1 MIAHMNIVTDV
12 ILPLAL
18 AFIMF
23 VLGLG
28 LTGGDF
34 LKVIKQPRDF
44 FVGAFSQIIL
54 LPIIAFILVKIW
66 PIAPELAIGVM
77 IIAAAPG
84 GVTSNLLTSFAK
96 GDVALSISL
105 TAIISLLCVITIPF
119 IVLTSVGLLN
129 DSNITQDIS
138 LFSMSRDMFLIVTM
152 PVILGMLI
160 RRFASGVTLKFEPIA
175 KKISIVLFVLVL
187 LGAIAA
193 ERENVISYFA
203 QAGLITFVLNVV
215 MMIVAY
221 CVAKLL
227 ASGMKQKKCITIE
240 CGLQNGTLAIFV
252 ATSIFGGGMYVIPA
266 ATYSLIMFA
275 TSLILYISLEKLF
288 NKDRQTNL
296 IFIKIIIKVP

>member
-1 MIAHMNIVTDV
+1 MNIVTDV
-12 ILPLAL
+12 VLPLAL

-28 LTGGDF
+28 LTGADF
-34 LKVIKQPRDF
+34 LRVIKQPRDF
-44 FVGAFSQIIL
+44 FVGAFSQVIL
-54 LPIIAFILVKIW
+54 LPIVGFILVMIW

-119 IVLTSVGLLN
+119 IVLTSVGLLG
-129 DSNITQDIS
+129 DSNISQDIS
-138 LFSMSRDMFLIVTM
+138 LFSMSRDMFLIVTV
-152 PVILGMLI
+152 PVILGMLF
-160 RRFASGVTLKFEPIA
+160 RRFTSGIALKFEPIA

-203 QAGLITFVLNVV
+203 QAGLITLVLNVV
-215 MMIVAY
+215 MMVVAY
-221 CVAKLL
+221 YVAKLL
-227 ASGMKQKKCITIE
+227 ASGTKQRKCITIE

-252 ATSIFGGGMYVIPA
+252 ATSIFGGDMYVIPA

-275 TSLILYISLEKLF
+275 TSLIFVYLVRK
-288 NKDRQTNL
+288 T
-296 IFIKIIIKVP
+296 V

>member
-1 MIAHMNIVTDV
+1 MNFVTDI

-28 LTGGDF
+28 LTGEDF
-34 LKVIKQPRDF
+34 LRVLKKPRDF
-44 FVGAFSQIIL
+44 LLGSFSQIIL
-54 LPIIAFILVKIW
+54 LPVVAFFLVKIW
-66 PIAPELAIGVM
+66 SIQPELAIGVM

-105 TAIISLLCVITIPF
+105 TAIISIICVFSIPF
-119 IVLTSVGLLN
+119 IILTSVDLLGLATIN
-129 DSNITQDIS
+129 QNIS
-138 LFSMSRDMFLIVTM
+138 LFTMSRDMFLIVTV
-152 PVILGMLI
+152 PVLLGMIFKKFLTEI
-160 RRFASGVTLKFEPIA
+160 ALKFESLA
-175 KKISIVLFVLVL
+175 KKISIFLFILVL

-193 ERENVISYFA
+193 ERENVITYFV
-203 QAGLITFVLNVV
+203 QAGLITLTLNII
-215 MMIVAY
+215 MMIIAY
-221 CVAKLL
+221 YL
-227 ASGMKQKKCITIE
+227 AHLFSSGPKQKKCITIE

-275 TSLILYISLEKLF
+275 TSLVFVYFLRKS
-288 NKDRQTNL
+288 DS
-296 IFIKIIIKVP
+296 

>member
-1 MIAHMNIVTDV
+1 MNIVTDV

-28 LTGGDF
+28 LTGADF
-34 LKVIKQPRDF
+34 LRVIKQPRDF

-66 PIAPELAIGVM
+66 SIAPELAIGVM

-105 TAIISLLCVITIPF
+105 TAIISLLCVVTIPF
-119 IVLTSVGLLN
+119 IVLTSVELLGG
-129 DSNITQDIS
+129 SGITQDIS
-138 LFSMSRDMFLIVTM
+138 LFSMSRDMFLIVTV
-152 PVILGMLI
+152 PVILGMLL
-160 RRFASGVTLKFEPIA
+160 RQFSSGVALKLEPIA
-175 KKISIVLFVLVL
+175 KKASIILFVLVL

-203 QAGLITFVLNVV
+203 QAGLITLILNVV

-221 CVAKLL
+221 YVAQFL
-227 ASGMKQKKCITIE
+227 ASGTRQKKCITIE

-275 TSLILYISLEKLF
+275 TSLI
-288 NKDRQTNL
+288 
-296 IFIKIIIKVP
+296 FIYLVRKTS

>member
-1 MIAHMNIVTDV
+1 MNIVTDV

-28 LTGGDF
+28 LTGSDF
-34 LKVIKQPRDF
+34 LRVIKQPRDF
-44 FVGAFSQIIL
+44 LIGAFLQIIL

-119 IVLTSVGLLN
+119 IVLTSVGLLS

-138 LFSMSRDMFLIVTM
+138 LLSMSRNMFLIVTV
-152 PVILGMLI
+152 PVILGMLL
-160 RRFASGVTLKFEPIA
+160 RRFVSGAALKFEPIA
-175 KKISIVLFVLVL
+175 RKISIALFVLVL

-203 QAGLITFVLNVV
+203 QAGLITLALNVV
-215 MMIVAY
+215 MMLVAY
-221 CVAKLL
+221 FVAQLL
-227 ASGMKQKKCITIE
+227 ASGTRQKKCITIE

-252 ATSIFGGGMYVIPA
+252 ATSIFGGGVYVIPA

-275 TSLILYISLEKLF
+275 TSLIFVYLVRK
-288 NKDRQTNL
+288 T
-296 IFIKIIIKVP
+296 V

>member
-1 MIAHMNIVTDV
+1 MNIVTDI

-34 LKVIKQPRDF
+34 LRVIKQPRDF
-44 FVGAFSQIIL
+44 FVGALSQIIL
-54 LPIIAFILVKIW
+54 LPVIAFILVKIW

-105 TAIISLLCVITIPF
+105 TAIISLLCVVTIPF
-119 IVLTSVGLLN
+119 IVLTSVGLLSV
-129 DSNITQDIS
+129 SNITQDIS
-138 LFSMSRDMFLIVTM
+138 LLSMARDMFLIVTV
-152 PVILGMLI
+152 PVILGMLL
-160 RRFASGVTLKFEPIA
+160 RRFASGAALKLEPIA
-175 KKISIVLFVLVL
+175 KKVSILLFVLVL

-193 ERENVISYFA
+193 ERENVISYFI
-203 QAGLITFVLNVV
+203 QAGLITLALNVI
-215 MMIVAY
+215 MMVVAY
-221 CVAKLL
+221 YVAKFL
-227 ASGMKQKKCITIE
+227 ASGTKQKKCITIE

-275 TSLILYISLEKLF
+275 TSLIFVYLVRK
-288 NKDRQTNL
+288 T
-296 IFIKIIIKVP
+296 V

>member
-28 LTGGDF
+28 LTGSDF
-34 LKVIKQPRDF
+34 LRVVKQPRDF

-84 GVTSNLLTSFAK
+84 GVTSNLLTSLAK

-129 DSNITQDIS
+129 DSSITQDIS
-138 LFSMSRDMFLIVTM
+138 LFSMSRDMFLIVTV

-160 RRFASGVTLKFEPIA
+160 RSFASGAALKFEPIA

-275 TSLILYISLEKLF
+275 TSLIFVYLVRK
-288 NKDRQTNL
+288 T
-296 IFIKIIIKVP
+296 V

>member
-1 MIAHMNIVTDV
+1 MNIVTDV

-28 LTGGDF
+28 LTGADF
-34 LKVIKQPRDF
+34 LRVVKQPRDF
-44 FVGAFSQIIL
+44 FVGSFSQIIL
-54 LPIIAFILVKIW
+54 LPIVAFILVKLW

-105 TAIISLLCVITIPF
+105 TAIISLLCIFTIPF
-119 IVLTSVGLLN
+119 IVLISVQLLGTSGV
-129 DSNITQDIS
+129 DSNIS
-138 LFSMSRDMFLIVTM
+138 LVEMSRDMFLIVTV
-152 PVILGMLI
+152 PVILGMLLRKI
-160 RRFASGVTLKFEPIA
+160 SYKVATKFEPTA
-175 KKISIVLFVLVL
+175 KKISIFLFILVL

-193 ERENVISYFA
+193 ERENVVSYFA
-203 QAGLITFVLNVV
+203 QAGLITLVLNVV
-215 MMIVAY
+215 MMLVAY
-221 CVAKLL
+221 YVAQQF
-227 ASGMKQKKCITIE
+227 ASGTKQKKCITIE

-252 ATSIFGGGMYVIPA
+252 AMSVFGGGMYVIPA

-275 TSLILYISLEKLF
+275 TSLI
-288 NKDRQTNL
+288 
-296 IFIKIIIKVP
+296 FIYLVKKIE

>member
-1 MIAHMNIVTDV
+1 MGIVIDV
-12 ILPLAL
+12 FLPLAL

-28 LTGGDF
+28 LTGKDF
-34 LKVIKQPRDF
+34 LRVAKQPRDF

-96 GDVALSISL
+96 GDVALSVSL

-119 IVLTSVGLLN
+119 IVLTSVGLLA
-129 DSNITQDIS
+129 DSSITQDIS
-138 LFSMSRDMFLIVTM
+138 LIGMARDMFLIVTV
-152 PVILGMLI
+152 PVILGLLF
-160 RRFASGVTLKFEPIA
+160 RRFASGIASTFEPIA
-175 KKISIVLFVLVL
+175 KKISTVLFVLVL

-193 ERENVISYFA
+193 ERENVVSYFA
-203 QAGLITFVLNVV
+203 QAGLITLVLNVV
-215 MMIVAY
+215 MMVVAY
-221 CVAKLL
+221 LVAQSL
-227 ASGMKQKKCITIE
+227 ASGTKQKKCITIE

-275 TSLILYISLEKLF
+275 TSLIFVFLVRKTI
-288 NKDRQTNL
+288 
-296 IFIKIIIKVP
+296 

>member
-1 MIAHMNIVTDV
+1 MNIVTDV

-28 LTGGDF
+28 LTGTNF
-34 LKVIKQPRDF
+34 LRVIKQPRDF
-44 FVGAFSQIIL
+44 FVGALSQVIL
-54 LPIIAFILVKIW
+54 LPVIAFILVKIW

-84 GVTSNLLTSFAK
+84 GVTSNLLTAFAK

-105 TAIISLLCVITIPF
+105 TAIISLFSVITIPF
-119 IVLTSVGLLN
+119 IVLTSVELLGG
-129 DSNITQDIS
+129 SNITQDIS
-138 LFSMSRDMFLIVTM
+138 LFSMSRDMFLIVTV
-152 PVILGMLI
+152 PVILGMLL
-160 RRFASGVTLKFEPIA
+160 RKFSSGVALKLEPIA
-175 KKISIVLFVLVL
+175 KKVSIALFVLVL
-187 LGAIAA
+187 LGAIAT

-203 QAGLITFVLNVV
+203 QAGPITLILNVV

-221 CVAKLL
+221 YVAHFL
-227 ASGMKQKKCITIE
+227 ASGTKQKKCITIE

-275 TSLILYISLEKLF
+275 TSLIFVYLVRK
-288 NKDRQTNL
+288 TA
-296 IFIKIIIKVP
+296 

>member
-1 MIAHMNIVTDV
+1 MGIVIDV
-12 ILPLAL
+12 FLPLAL

-23 VLGLG
+23 ALGLG
-28 LTGGDF
+28 LTGNDF
-34 LKVIKQPRDF
+34 LRVAKQPRDF

-96 GDVALSISL
+96 GDVALSVSL

-119 IVLTSVGLLN
+119 IVLTSVGLLA
-129 DSNITQDIS
+129 DSSITQDIS
-138 LFSMSRDMFLIVTM
+138 LIGMARDMFLIVTV
-152 PVILGMLI
+152 PVILGMLF
-160 RRFASGVTLKFEPIA
+160 RRFASAIALTFEPIA
-175 KKISIVLFVLVL
+175 KKISTVLFVLVL

-193 ERENVISYFA
+193 ERENVVSYFA
-203 QAGLITFVLNVV
+203 QAGLITLVLNVV
-215 MMIVAY
+215 MMVVAY
-221 CVAKLL
+221 FVAHSL
-227 ASGMKQKKCITIE
+227 ASGTKQKKSITIE

-275 TSLILYISLEKLF
+275 TSLI
-288 NKDRQTNL
+288 
-296 IFIKIIIKVP
+296 FIYLVRKIT

>member
-1 MIAHMNIVTDV
+1 MNIVTDV

-28 LTGGDF
+28 LTGADF
-34 LKVIKQPRDF
+34 LRVIKQPRDF

-66 PIAPELAIGVM
+66 SIAPELAIGVM

-119 IVLTSVGLLN
+119 IVLTSVELLGG
-129 DSNITQDIS
+129 SNITKDIS
-138 LFSMSRDMFLIVTM
+138 LLSMSRDMFLIVTV
-152 PVILGMLI
+152 PVILGMLL
-160 RRFASGVTLKFEPIA
+160 RKFSSGVALKLEPIA

-203 QAGLITFVLNVV
+203 QAGLITLILNVV
-215 MMIVAY
+215 MMVVAY
-221 CVAKLL
+221 YVAQFL
-227 ASGMKQKKCITIE
+227 ASGTKQKKCITIE

-275 TSLILYISLEKLF
+275 TSLMFVYLVRK
-288 NKDRQTNL
+288 T
-296 IFIKIIIKVP
+296 V

>member
-1 MIAHMNIVTDV
+1 MNIVTDV

-23 VLGLG
+23 VLGMG
-28 LTGGDF
+28 LTGADF
-34 LKVIKQPRDF
+34 LRVVKQPRDF
-44 FVGAFSQIIL
+44 FVGSFSQIIL
-54 LPIIAFILVKIW
+54 LPIIAFILIKIW

-105 TAIISLLCVITIPF
+105 TAIISLICVFTIPF
-119 IVLTSVGLLN
+119 IVLTSINLLGLS
-129 DSNITQDIS
+129 DVSQNISIA
-138 LFSMSRDMFLIVTM
+138 SMSRDMFLIVTV
-152 PVILGMLI
+152 PVILGMIFRKISYKATSKL
-160 RRFASGVTLKFEPIA
+160 EPVA
-175 KKISIVLFVLVL
+175 KKISIVLFILVL

-203 QAGLITFVLNVV
+203 QAGLITLVLNVI
-215 MMIVAY
+215 MMVVAY
-221 CVAKLL
+221 YIAQLL
-227 ASGMKQKKCITIE
+227 ASGTEQKKCITIE

-275 TSLILYISLEKLF
+275 TSLIFVYFVK
-288 NKDRQTNL
+288 
-296 IFIKIIIKVP
+296 KVS

>member
-1 MIAHMNIVTDV
+1 MNIVTDV

-28 LTGGDF
+28 LTSSDF
-34 LKVIKQPRDF
+34 LRVVKQPRDF
-44 FVGAFSQIIL
+44 FVGAFSQILL
-54 LPIIAFILVKIW
+54 LPVIAFILVKIW

-105 TAIISLLCVITIPF
+105 TAIISLLSVITVPF
-119 IVLTSVGLLN
+119 IVLTSVGLLS
-129 DSNITQDIS
+129 DSNINQDIS
-138 LFSMSRDMFLIVTM
+138 LFSMSRDMFLIVTA
-152 PVILGMLI
+152 PVILGMLV
-160 RRFASGVTLKFEPIA
+160 RRFASGAALKSEPIA
-175 KKISIVLFVLVL
+175 KKISILLFVLVL

-193 ERENVISYFA
+193 ERENVVSYFA
-203 QAGLITFVLNVV
+203 QAGLITLVLNVA
-215 MMIVAY
+215 MMVIAY
-221 CVAKLL
+221 YVAKLL
-227 ASGMKQKKCITIE
+227 ATGTEQKKCITIE

-252 ATSIFGGGMYVIPA
+252 ATSIFGSGMYVIPA

-275 TSLILYISLEKLF
+275 TSLIFIYFVRKIS
-288 NKDRQTNL
+288 
-296 IFIKIIIKVP
+296 

>member
-34 LKVIKQPRDF
+34 LRVIKQPRDF
-44 FVGAFSQIIL
+44 FVGALSQIIL

-105 TAIISLLCVITIPF
+105 TAIISLLSVITIPF

-138 LFSMSRDMFLIVTM
+138 LFSMSRDMFLIVTV
-152 PVILGMLI
+152 PVILGMLL
-160 RRFASGVTLKFEPIA
+160 RRFASGTALKFELIA
-175 KKISIVLFVLVL
+175 KKISIALFILVL

-215 MMIVAY
+215 MMVVAY
-221 CVAKLL
+221 YVASLL
-227 ASGMKQKKCITIE
+227 ASGTEQKKCITIE

-252 ATSIFGGGMYVIPA
+252 ATSIFGGGLYVIPA

-275 TSLILYISLEKLF
+275 TSLIFVYLVRK
-288 NKDRQTNL
+288 T
-296 IFIKIIIKVP
+296 V

>member
-1 MIAHMNIVTDV
+1 MGIVIDV
-12 ILPLAL
+12 FLPLAL

-23 VLGLG
+23 ALGLG
-28 LTGGDF
+28 LTGNDF
-34 LKVIKQPRDF
+34 LRVAKQPRDF

-96 GDVALSISL
+96 GDVALSVSL

-119 IVLTSVGLLN
+119 IVLTSVGLLA
-129 DSNITQDIS
+129 DSSITQDIA
-138 LFSMSRDMFLIVTM
+138 LIGIARNMFLIVTV
-152 PVILGMLI
+152 PVILGMLF
-160 RRFASGVTLKFEPIA
+160 RRFASAIALTFEPIA
-175 KKISIVLFVLVL
+175 KKISTVLFVLVL

-193 ERENVISYFA
+193 ERENVVSYFA
-203 QAGLITFVLNVV
+203 QAGLITLVLNVV
-215 MMIVAY
+215 MMVVAY
-221 CVAKLL
+221 FVAHSL
-227 ASGMKQKKCITIE
+227 ASGTKQKKSITIE

-275 TSLILYISLEKLF
+275 TSLIFVYLV
-288 NKDRQTNL
+288 R
-296 IFIKIIIKVP
+296 KIT

>member
-1 MIAHMNIVTDV
+1 MGIVIDV
-12 ILPLAL
+12 FLPLAL

-23 VLGLG
+23 ALGLG
-28 LTGGDF
+28 LTGKDF
-34 LKVIKQPRDF
+34 LRVAKQPRDF

-96 GDVALSISL
+96 GDVALSVSL

-119 IVLTSVGLLN
+119 IVLTSVGLLA
-129 DSNITQDIS
+129 DSSITKDIS
-138 LFSMSRDMFLIVTM
+138 LIGMARDMFLIVTV
-152 PVILGMLI
+152 PVILGMLF
-160 RRFASGVTLKFEPIA
+160 RGFASGMALSFEPIA
-175 KKISIVLFVLVL
+175 KKISTVLFVLVL

-193 ERENVISYFA
+193 ERENVVSYFA
-203 QAGLITFVLNVV
+203 QAGLITLVLNVV
-215 MMIVAY
+215 MMVVAY
-221 CVAKLL
+221 FVAHSL
-227 ASGMKQKKCITIE
+227 ASGTKQKKCITIE

-275 TSLILYISLEKLF
+275 TSLIFVFLVRKTS
-288 NKDRQTNL
+288 
-296 IFIKIIIKVP
+296 

>member
-1 MIAHMNIVTDV
+1 MGIVIDV
-12 ILPLAL
+12 FLPLAL

-23 VLGLG
+23 ALGLG
-28 LTGGDF
+28 LAGNDF
-34 LKVIKQPRDF
+34 LRVVKQPRDF

-66 PIAPELAIGVM
+66 PIAPELAVGVM

-119 IVLTSVGLLN
+119 IVLISVGLLA
-129 DSNITQDIS
+129 DSDTTQDIS
-138 LFSMSRDMFLIVTM
+138 LIGMARNMFLIVTV
-152 PVILGMLI
+152 PVILGMLF
-160 RRFASGVTLKFEPIA
+160 RRLASALALTFEPIA
-175 KKISIVLFVLVL
+175 KKISTVLFILVL

-193 ERENVISYFA
+193 EKENVVSYFA
-203 QAGLITFVLNVV
+203 QAGLITLVLNVV
-215 MMIVAY
+215 MMVVAY
-221 CVAKLL
+221 FVAQLL
-227 ASGMKQKKCITIE
+227 ASGTEQKKTITIE

-266 ATYSLIMFA
+266 ATYSLIMFG
-275 TSLILYISLEKLF
+275 TSLI
-288 NKDRQTNL
+288 
-296 IFIKIIIKVP
+296 FIYLVRKTI

>member
-1 MIAHMNIVTDV
+1 MNIVTDV

-28 LTGGDF
+28 LTGADF
-34 LKVIKQPRDF
+34 LRVIKQPRDF
-44 FVGAFSQIIL
+44 FVGALSQVIL
-54 LPIIAFILVKIW
+54 LPVIAFILVKIW

-119 IVLTSVGLLN
+119 IVLTSVELLGG
-129 DSNITQDIS
+129 SNITQDIS
-138 LFSMSRDMFLIVTM
+138 LFSMSRDMFLIVTV
-152 PVILGMLI
+152 PVILGMLL
-160 RRFASGVTLKFEPIA
+160 RKFSSGVALKLEPIA
-175 KKISIVLFVLVL
+175 KKVSIALFVLVL

-203 QAGLITFVLNVV
+203 QAGPITLILNVV

-221 CVAKLL
+221 YVAQFL
-227 ASGMKQKKCITIE
+227 ASGTKQKKCITIE

-275 TSLILYISLEKLF
+275 TSLIFVYLVRK
-288 NKDRQTNL
+288 TA
-296 IFIKIIIKVP
+296 

>member
-1 MIAHMNIVTDV
+1 MGIVTDV
-12 ILPLAL
+12 FLPLAL

-23 VLGLG
+23 ALGLG

-34 LKVIKQPRDF
+34 LRVARQSRDF

-84 GVTSNLLTSFAK
+84 GVTSNILTSFAK

-105 TAIISLLCVITIPF
+105 TAIISLLSVITIPF
-119 IVLTSVGLLN
+119 IVLTSVGLL
-129 DSNITQDIS
+129 SNTSVAEDIS
-138 LFSMSRDMFLIVTM
+138 LLSMSRDMFLIVTV
-152 PVILGMLI
+152 PVILGMLF
-160 RRFASGVTLKFEPIA
+160 RRFVLGIAKKFEPIA
-175 KKISIVLFVLVL
+175 RKVSTVLFVLVL

-193 ERENVISYFA
+193 ERENVVSYFV
-203 QAGLITFVLNVV
+203 QAGLITLVLNVI
-215 MMIVAY
+215 MMVVAFY
-221 CVAKLL
+221 LAQLL
-227 ASGMKQKKCITIE
+227 GSKTEQKKCITIE

-266 ATYSLIMFA
+266 ATYSLIMFV
-275 TSLILYISLEKLF
+275 TSLIFVYLVRK
-288 NKDRQTNL
+288 T
-296 IFIKIIIKVP
+296 V